1 MLIKITQ
8 PLKENLA
15 QRGVESFHGANNN
28 ISDACVLEPPCSIKW
43 MQIENNF
50 RLGAFSYA
58 VSGYYSEVSIGRYTS
73 IGEQVQ
79 IGRSNHAMTW
89 ISTSP
94 FFYLR
99 ERVFKVGNGF
109 ADAEAYQAYSAPSRP
124 HAQSTAFKMV
134 TIGNDVWIGH
144 GAFIMPGVTIG
155 DGAVIG
161 AMSVVTKDVP
171 PYGIVVGNPAVLK
184 RIRLKPRTA
193 AAMLHLQWW
202 RFAPWQLASVDFS
215 DPDKAIEPIRTLAGN
230 EEPYAPEPVKL
241 KALAAEA
248 V

>member
-1 MLIKITQ
+1 MLIKMTQ
-8 PLKENLA
+8 ALKEKLRL
-15 QRGVESFHGANNN
+15 RGVESFHGPNNN

-58 VSGYYSEVSIGRYTS
+58 VSGYYSEVAIGRYTS

-99 ERVFKVGNGF
+99 ERVFAVGDGF
-109 ADAEAYQAYSAPSRP
+109 AEAQAYQSYSAPARP
-124 HAQSTAFKMV
+124 HAKATAFKTV

-144 GAFIMPGVTIG
+144 GAFIKPGVTIG

-171 PYGIVVGNPAVLK
+171 PYAIVAGNPAMVK
-184 RIRLKPRTA
+184 RIRLDPGTV
-193 AAMLHLQWW
+193 AAMLLLQWW
-202 RFAPWQLASVDFS
+202 RFAPWQLAEIDFS
-215 DPDKAIEPIRTLAGN
+215 DPEKALAPLRELAGR
-230 EEPYAPEPVKL
+230 EKPYAPEPLKL
-241 KALAAEA
+241 KALAVAA
-248 V
+248 G